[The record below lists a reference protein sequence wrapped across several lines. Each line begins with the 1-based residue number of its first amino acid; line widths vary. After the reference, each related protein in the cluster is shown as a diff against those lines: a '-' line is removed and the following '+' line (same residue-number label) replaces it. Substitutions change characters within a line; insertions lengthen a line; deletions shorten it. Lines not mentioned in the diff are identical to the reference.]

1 MYSKSVQGTYL
12 IKTFF
17 FGGGGRGEV
26 NCGSSMCKEVNTSDS
41 IQMPQ
46 ICVLPPASGS
56 FQFCYVFLV
65 LFVSS

>member
-1 MYSKSVQGTYL
+1 MYSKFSGYL
-12 IKTFF
+12 FDKNI

-56 FQFCYVFLV
+56 VQFCYVFLV